1 MGFIL
6 LRDSSELG
14 SWSGAAP
21 SPKERKVIQAML
33 GKNVLRLDW
42 SETNENGDKV
52 GGLVDGQS
60 YLDMMFE
67 KLGVS

>member
-1 MGFIL
+1 
-6 LRDSSELG
+6 
-14 SWSGAAP
+14 
-21 SPKERKVIQAML
+21 ML

-52 GGLVDGQS
+52 HRLVDGQS

-67 KLGVS
+67 KIKMES